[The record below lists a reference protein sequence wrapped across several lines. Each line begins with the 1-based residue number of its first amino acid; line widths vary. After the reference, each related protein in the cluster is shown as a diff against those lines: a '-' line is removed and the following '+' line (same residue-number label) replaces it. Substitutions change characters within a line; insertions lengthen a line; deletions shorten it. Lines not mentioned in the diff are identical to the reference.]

1 MENYDQYKGE
11 KSMKPSLRQP
21 RHQSWQ
27 TKKLREIFINML
39 KIMEAMFKELKKDM
53 TIMCHQTGNI
63 NKELDI
69 IKKIEIPRVGK
80 YNNRNEE
87 FTQRRLTSD

>member
-1 MENYDQYKGE
+1 MKTVSEVAQTSELVDKEITWNIYKYV
-11 KSMKPSLRQP
+11 K
-21 RHQSWQ
+21 
-27 TKKLREIFINML
+27 

-69 IKKIEIPRVGK
+69 IKKIEILELESIITEMKNLLRGG
-80 YNNRNEE
+80 
-87 FTQRRLTSD
+87 